1 MHALC
6 LTLQPLWYVS
16 PNFQC
21 CGYVLFAGMFH
32 DAEGQRKYCNVMT
45 LSLPPLFPSRS
56 ISLLSPP
63 TPTTPLHTGERCSE
77 MILFVDTILASLY
90 RRVSMLK
97 SARVSVY
104 RPCRPG
110 TGLLASLYR
119 PCPPGTGLF
128 ASLYRPCPSGTD
140 LLRTTTTALSDDDD
154 DEDGE
159 DEVSLNYLDAD
170 SDDDD
175 EAEITGLD
183 KLRLFAMQE
192 GQRWPVTTPP
202 KPLRVSLNREH

>member
-1 MHALC
+1 M
-6 LTLQPLWYVS
+6 
-16 PNFQC
+16 
-21 CGYVLFAGMFH
+21 
-32 DAEGQRKYCNVMT
+32 
-45 LSLPPLFPSRS
+45 
-56 ISLLSPP
+56 
-63 TPTTPLHTGERCSE
+63 
-77 MILFVDTILASLY
+77 FVDTILASLY

-128 ASLYRPCPSGTD
+128 ASLYRPCPSGTG
-140 LLRTTTTALSDDDD
+140 LLRTTSTALSDDDD

-202 KPLRVSLNREH
+202 PPTTSGFVKSRALIGCTDPIRRGCRRTPLVFSRFGSKLPHLC

>member
-1 MHALC
+1 MYC
-6 LTLQPLWYVS
+6 LQECSTTPKDNVS
-16 PNFQC
+16 IVTF
-21 CGYVLFAGMFH
+21 Y
-32 DAEGQRKYCNVMT
+32 DS
-45 LSLPPLFPSRS
+45 LSLPSFPLAL
-56 ISLLSPP
+56 SLSYLRLPP
-63 TPTTPLHTGERCSE
+63 PLLCTLESVVQRWH
-77 MILFVDTILASLY
+77 LFVDTILASLY

-128 ASLYRPCPSGTD
+128 ASLYRPCPSGTG

-202 KPLRVSLNREH
+202 QPLRVSLNREH